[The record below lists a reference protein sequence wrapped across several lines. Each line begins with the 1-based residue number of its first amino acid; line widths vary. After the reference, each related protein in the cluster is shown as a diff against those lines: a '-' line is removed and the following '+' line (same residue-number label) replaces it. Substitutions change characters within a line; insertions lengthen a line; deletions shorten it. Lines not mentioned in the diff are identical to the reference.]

1 MAIEGGWIN
10 MPITLILAFLII
22 VALYFLTKPK
32 PKPHS
37 KIPTIEDI
45 RRKYPK
51 RKSQEQLKA
60 ESLRA
65 RQEDYDRKLAE
76 RMSLQGMAKAQKVK
90 QREISINSFKTL
102 IRMVNGD
109 EAIAR
114 RLIEGNIKN
123 YPEKSPTWACDKAIS
138 DLERDRRI

>member
-1 MAIEGGWIN
+1 
-10 MPITLILAFLII
+10 MPITLIFAVLLI

-32 PKPHS
+32 PQKRV
-37 KIPTIEDI
+37 PTIEDI

-51 RKSQEQLKA
+51 RKSQEQIRA
-60 ESLRA
+60 EALRS

-76 RMSLQGMAKAQKVK
+76 RMRLKERAKADVK
-90 QREISINSFKTL
+90 PVSNRQEISINSFKML

-114 RLIEGNIKN
+114 RLVEGNMKKH
-123 YPEKSPTWACDKAIS
+123 PDKSPTWACDKAIS

>member
-1 MAIEGGWIN
+1 
-10 MPITLILAFLII
+10 MPITWILAFLI
-22 VALYFLTKPK
+22 VLALYFLTKPK
-32 PKPHS
+32 LKPQS

-60 ESLRA
+60 EALRV
-65 RQEDYDRKLAE
+65 RQEDYNRKLAG
-76 RMSLQGMAKAQKVK
+76 RMRLQGIAEEKTVSNR
-90 QREISINSFKTL
+90 REISINSFKTL

-114 RLIEGNIKN
+114 RLIEGIIKN
-123 YPEKSPTWACDKAIS
+123 HPEKSSTWACDKAIS

>member
-1 MAIEGGWIN
+1 

-22 VALYFLTKPK
+22 VGLYFLTKPK
-32 PKPHS
+32 PQS

-60 ESLRA
+60 EALRA
-65 RQEDYDRKLAE
+65 RQEDYDRKLVE
-76 RMSLQGMAKAQKVK
+76 RMRLQGMTKAQEVK
-90 QREISINSFKTL
+90 QVSNKREISINSFKTL

-123 YPEKSPTWACDKAIS
+123 YPERSPTWACDKAIS